1 MPNITERISLLDE
14 LRGKTCR
21 DNDWYRKY
29 YEQVQYDG
37 SIHDVHEGVFTIDE
51 DGEADDI
58 TFSDS
63 EAVSEYVVAL
73 HNNYEALR
81 QAALDGERYRKA
93 GEELVRA
100 VERMYTD
107 DIKPICRETSDWW
120 EQQRDA
126 ALANYRQAVEQKPE

>member
-1 MPNITERISLLDE
+1 MNITETISLLDE

-21 DNDWYRKY
+21 GNDWYRKY

-37 SIHDVHEGVFTIDE
+37 GVHDVHEGVFTIDE
-51 DGEADDI
+51 DGEMDDI

-63 EAVSEYVVAL
+63 EEVSEYVVAL

-93 GEELVRA
+93 GEAGRKLAESLDKLEDFSVEHWQRA
-100 VERMYTD
+100 VKKRLT
-107 DIKPICRETSDWW
+107 
-120 EQQRDA
+120 A
-126 ALANYRQAVEQKPE
+126 YRQAVEQKEV